1 MGFEPKI
8 IFEDQD
14 VLVID
19 KPTGLSVHSD
29 GFKKEITLADWLVGR
44 FPELIDVGEMSIGR
58 GGQEISRPGI
68 VHRLD
73 RDTSGVMII
82 AKNQPAF
89 NFLKK
94 QFKDRLVKKT
104 YQAIVVGV
112 FAHPEEEKTID
123 LPIGRSA
130 KDSRKRVAS
139 KKAEGILREAKT
151 IFKVLE
157 SFGKDYS
164 LVEAYPQT
172 GRTHQIRVHFKAV
185 QHPIACDGLY
195 SNKSTCI
202 SGLLRQALHAYKL
215 DIKLPSGD
223 RREFIVDLPA
233 DMVLALD
240 HLRRS

>member
-8 IFEDQD
+8 IFEDKD
-14 VLVID
+14 VLVIN
-19 KPTGLSVHSD
+19 KPAGLSVHSD
-29 GFKKEITLADWLVGR
+29 GTKKEITLADWLVGR
-44 FPELIDVGEMSIGR
+44 FPELIDVGEVSIGR
-58 GGQEISRPGI
+58 AGQEILRPGI

-82 AKNQPAF
+82 AKNQSTF

-94 QFKDRLVKKT
+94 QFKDRAVKKT
-104 YQAIVVGV
+104 YQAIVEGV
-112 FAHPEEEKTID
+112 FAHPEEEKIID

-139 KKAEGILREAKT
+139 KKAEGVLREAKT
-151 IFKVLE
+151 IFKVVE
-157 SFGKDYS
+157 SFDKNYS

-172 GRTHQIRVHFKAV
+172 GRTHQIRVHFKAL
-185 QHPIACDGLY
+185 QHPIVCDALY
-195 SNKSTCI
+195 SNRSTCI
-202 SGLLRQALHAYKL
+202 PGLSRQALHAHKL
-215 DIKLPSGD
+215 DIKLPNGD
-223 RREFIVDLPA
+223 KQEFVADLPA